1 MFPSCEV
8 ARRRRDVRP
17 FVGVGL
23 RHDAEPA
30 AESVEIGAAVASNI
44 AHLWCGD
51 GQGTDV
57 RSRRI
62 GGVPAGIR
70 SSPTQIMPCWAA
82 NAARSKWVLSLSPD
96 ILFEFVKPAANL
108 SFQRGP
114 SIHRSTVDS
123 RNPFITA
130 NSEPK

>member
-1 MFPSCEV
+1 
-8 ARRRRDVRP
+8 
-17 FVGVGL
+17 
-23 RHDAEPA
+23 
-30 AESVEIGAAVASNI
+30 
-44 AHLWCGD
+44 
-51 GQGTDV
+51 
-57 RSRRI
+57 
-62 GGVPAGIR
+62 
-70 SSPTQIMPCWAA
+70 MPCWAA
-82 NAARSKWVLSLSPD
+82 NAARSKRVLSLSPD